1 MKQYILFSPLGMT
14 DPIRGFRDGAM
25 LHICRVYQPKK
36 VYLYMS
42 QEICNFDALDN
53 RYELTLQKLAQS
65 LGTTIEICKIKREG
79 INNPHAFDTFFEEYN
94 NNIRSIVDQNPDFS
108 LIINLSSGTPQMK
121 SALQILCALSDRPY
135 LPLQVTSPERKSN
148 VEATVKAEYDIEIEW
163 ELNLDNSLDTF
174 INRCIVVT
182 QKNYLAILQIETI
195 KKHVFSY
202 NYSAA
207 LVAATQIKGF
217 INPLAYKL
225 LQAANLRQSLNLKKL
240 DTLNLE
246 GHKLYPVQTSDLKY
260 VFEYLL
266 ILQLKLKK
274 RDLGDFI
281 RGLSPAIA
289 DLFEICLAK
298 VCRINIRQRCKVISK
313 RGIANISHLAR
324 EKLKPEEVAALDETF
339 PGGYKTGPL
348 SSSNMRPLIVH
359 YCQKGQAAD
368 PTNKNSQIIDL
379 TNKIRDFEEQ
389 IRNIIAHEIVEINDD
404 WISARTGFTASQLF
418 KILKQYFGL
427 VCGQNMPMNIW
438 VSYDDINKAIAKE
451 LETGIINGF

>member
-1 MKQYILFSPLGMT
+1 MKQYILFTPLGMT

-42 QEICNFDALDN
+42 QEICNYDALDN
-53 RYELTLQKLAQS
+53 RYETTLQKLAQS
-65 LGTTIEICKIKREG
+65 LGTTTETYKIKREG
-79 INNPHAFDTFFEEYN
+79 INNPHSFDAFFEEFN
-94 NNIRSIVDQNPDFS
+94 SNIHSIVGQNPDFS

-135 LPLQVTSPERKSN
+135 LPLQVTSPEGKSN
-148 VEATVKAEYDIEIEW
+148 VEATVSAEYDIETEW

-182 QKNYLAILQIETI
+182 QKNYLAILQMETI

-207 LVAATQIKGF
+207 MVAATQIKGF
-217 INPLAYKL
+217 INPPIYKL

-240 DTLNLE
+240 DALSLE
-246 GHKLYPVQTSDLKY
+246 DYELYPVQSSDLKY
-260 VFEYLL
+260 IFEYIL

-274 RDLGDFI
+274 GELGDFI
-281 RGLSPAIA
+281 RGLTPAIT

-298 VCRINIRQRCKVISK
+298 VCRINIRQRCEK
-313 RGIANISHLAR
+313 RGRGGTARILHLVR
-324 EKLKPEEVAALDETF
+324 EKLKPEEVSALDEAF
-339 PGGYKTGPL
+339 PGGYKTGPI

-368 PTNKNSQIIDL
+368 SAKIINL

-389 IRNIIAHEIVEINDD
+389 IRNIVAHEIVEINDD
-404 WISARTGFTASQLF
+404 WIHARTGFTAKQLF
-418 KILKQYFGL
+418 EMLKQYFGL
-427 VCGQNMPMNIW
+427 VCGQNIPVNIW
-438 VSYDDINKAIAKE
+438 DSYDVLNKAIAKE
-451 LETGIINGF
+451 LEIGITGN